1 MKELFDKI
9 SKQLESKEANSPYFN
24 DKNYT
29 PIKID
34 KNNFHEI
41 QDSQPKE
48 IAFIDGGNI
57 EIIGNNNF
65 SFQLM
70 RIYFTIYNNN
80 KRTNNK
86 KSDYFVLINSIK
98 KENSII
104 YQAEIY
110 KEDKLIDSIQYE
122 LSKNNEQLKPENI
135 INNIRR
141 IYEIRE
147 VTNISN
153 LIKPDGIIVLD
164 GNLCTKDEIEQ
175 GELNK
180 AYERIKEKQLILTA
194 ISKTSSILTDTGV
207 NLVGYI
213 NNLEDNNTKWIYHP
227 ICINNNPLHKAEIII
242 AKLHEKNE
250 FAFIIDIF
258 NENKHK
264 IQEICSQLATNSK
277 DPVFLGYPYGLIDA
291 DKQARC
297 QNQEQSYLQTRL
309 LQSKDSKKIR
319 KLINTN
325 KAHDILDSIN

>member
-9 SKQLESKEANSPYFN
+9 SNQLESKEASNPYFS
-24 DKNYT
+24 DKNYLST
-29 PIKID
+29 PID

-41 QDSQPKE
+41 KNTEPKE

-80 KRTNNK
+80 KRTSNK
-86 KSDYFVLINSIK
+86 KSDYFVLINSTK
-98 KENSII
+98 KENSIV

-110 KEDKLIDSIQYE
+110 KEDKLVDTLEYE
-122 LSKNNEQLKPENI
+122 LSKNNEQLKPESI

-141 IYEIRE
+141 IYEIRAITE
-147 VTNISN
+147 ISN
-153 LIKPDGIIVLD
+153 TINQEAIIVLD
-164 GNLCTKDEIEQ
+164 GNLCAKDETEQ
-175 GELNK
+175 EELNK
-180 AYERIKEKQLILTA
+180 AYEKIKEKQLLLSA

-213 NNLEDNNTKWIYHP
+213 NNLEDNDTKWTYQP
-227 ICINNNPLHKAEIII
+227 ICTNNNPLHKAEIII
-242 AKLHEKNE
+242 AKLHEKSE

-258 NENKHK
+258 NENKDK
-264 IQEICSQLATNSK
+264 IQEICSQLAANSK
-277 DPVFLGYPYGLIDA
+277 DPVFLGYPFGLIEA
-291 DKQARC
+291 DRQARC